1 MKLFLKDHQLL
12 IVLQVMQFGLVFFI
26 LWLDGYRDVQTLL
39 YAIFLGI
46 FLFICFLVY
55 RYVTRSKF
63 YKRLSRPMTTLD
75 ESLEKTGQEPIAEGL
90 DHLLK
95 SQYRLY
101 EQRIGETEARKEEHM
116 TFIDRWVHQMK
127 TPLSVIELTA
137 QDLDEPE
144 SSNIREETERIKN
157 GLSTVLYMARLRTI
171 EQDFRIKPVIL
182 ENLIQEVNSENKRFF
197 IRSKVYPK
205 LLKKRP
211 GIMVE
216 SDEKWLHFIITQLI
230 QNAVKYSSG
239 KSQQVNISLYERKG
253 EAIFEVKD
261 FGIGIPPEDRSRI
274 FHAFYTG
281 ENGRHYRESTGMGL
295 FLVKEVADYLGHGI
309 EMETA
314 AGKGTTFRI
323 VFSPAQNI
331 TTM

>member
-12 IVLQVMQFGLVFFI
+12 IALQILQFGLVFLI
-26 LWLDGYRDVQTLL
+26 LWLDGYRDVRTLL
-39 YAIFLGI
+39 YAVFLGI
-46 FLFICFLVY
+46 FLFSCFLIY
-55 RYVTRSKF
+55 RYVTRRTF
-63 YKRLSRPMTTLD
+63 YERLSRPMATLD
-75 ESLEKTGQEPIAEGL
+75 ASLEKTGQEPIIEAL

-101 EQRIGETEARKEEHM
+101 KQRIDETEARKEEHM
-116 TFIDRWVHQMK
+116 TFIDRWVHQVK

-144 SSNIREETERIKN
+144 SSNIREETERIKT
-157 GLSTVLYMARLRTI
+157 GLITVLYMARLRTI
-171 EQDFRIKPVIL
+171 EQDFRITPVIL
-182 ENLIQEVNSENKRFF
+182 ENLVQEVNSENKRFF
-197 IRSKVYPK
+197 IRNKVYPK
-205 LLKKRP
+205 LEQARS
-211 GIMVE
+211 GITVE
-216 SDEKWLHFIITQLI
+216 SDEKWLLFMMTQLI

-253 EAIFEVKD
+253 QAIFEVQD
-261 FGIGIPPEDRSRI
+261 FGVGIPAEDRNRI

-295 FLVKEVADYLGHGI
+295 FLVKKAADYLGHGI
-309 EMETA
+309 EMDTA
-314 AGKGTTFRI
+314 VGKGTTFRI
-323 VFSPAQNI
+323 VFFPAQNI

>member
-1 MKLFLKDHQLL
+1 
-12 IVLQVMQFGLVFFI
+12 
-26 LWLDGYRDVQTLL
+26 
-39 YAIFLGI
+39 
-46 FLFICFLVY
+46 
-55 RYVTRSKF
+55 
-63 YKRLSRPMTTLD
+63 
-75 ESLEKTGQEPIAEGL
+75 
-90 DHLLK
+90 
-95 SQYRLY
+95 
-101 EQRIGETEARKEEHM
+101 
-116 TFIDRWVHQMK
+116 
-127 TPLSVIELTA
+127 
-137 QDLDEPE
+137 
-144 SSNIREETERIKN
+144 
-157 GLSTVLYMARLRTI
+157 
-171 EQDFRIKPVIL
+171 
-182 ENLIQEVNSENKRFF
+182 
-197 IRSKVYPK
+197 
-205 LLKKRP
+205 
-211 GIMVE
+211 
-216 SDEKWLHFIITQLI
+216 
-230 QNAVKYSSG
+230 VKYSSG